1 MLYGPVAVSATPCDN
16 VPCGPLCLPPFPP
29 PIMAKNRQTPH
40 SYKLYRKK
48 NNCRSKETKF
58 SIKYVGKKKMEKRD
72 GMIEGKESNW
82 QLILKEIKKLTF
94 AF

>member
-1 MLYGPVAVSATPCDN
+1 MQEQRDKVL
-16 VPCGPLCLPPFPP
+16 
-29 PIMAKNRQTPH
+29 
-40 SYKLYRKK
+40 KK
-48 NNCRSKETKF
+48 IR
-58 SIKYVGKKKMEKRD
+58 GKKKWKKEN

>member
-1 MLYGPVAVSATPCDN
+1 MQEQRDKVLN
-16 VPCGPLCLPPFPP
+16 K
-29 PIMAKNRQTPH
+29 IR
-40 SYKLYRKK
+40 
-48 NNCRSKETKF
+48 
-58 SIKYVGKKKMEKRD
+58 GKKKMEKRD